1 MSKRLTSKKLACTV
15 ALLGCLAAPAANAQ
29 STACNV
35 ADASISVWNFINE
48 TVGLVFDNKV
58 VKIYTAF
65 SKIARFETDS
75 RLTAACQTDASKEQ
89 ILAAS
94 ADQATNIYNA
104 AVNAAVVR
112 KFNAIKAN
120 TSIQESDYL
129 ISDNIQALGA
139 LQGDALG
146 IGVSGKGAYSMATMA
161 KLVLLQHRHQLAHS
175 FDDNTESKGI
185 YGRWFSTATDIIT
198 NADNAIR
205 DMNKLEADYGTAVD
219 RETSTFIRLSWG
231 SYSLSGGIFGRTKN
245 GPDKILYSVSMT
257 CIHPSGE
264 SGPRADGVI
273 PSGSADYCGTKYREQ
288 LAMLQGKQNEE
299 LNKYKQALKAEFL
312 THEKF
317 GELRNHVRNL
327 RSETQTRLNKRSL
340 LYKAPFKDNITDV
353 AIKRAVNDG
362 NIDSELSA
370 TNWTGLTIK
379 VNDDPIVSSRCT
391 DGTVRKQARG
401 GVVLVAFAARVSAPK
416 TYRIQLQKEDGSVIS
431 SRDIAVD
438 PGTKYYYAN
447 FIPQPYH
454 LNVGLAPFAHF
465 VKIDSVAGGALDL
478 AEIYAFGPDASAGMI
493 TSSSSTGGIGFSS
506 EAVDGS
512 RTTGFMSDPSFLGSS
527 RVEWWE
533 GVLAKPTKINFIKL
547 LVGSPFKENA
557 RFDIQLFGQNG
568 LVFDKFSV
576 TQPSGAGQVG
586 LTEGL
591 CGQIPAQYVTKVK
604 ISGPPGQLLQVWE
617 VEVDPIAYVG
627 P

>member
-1 MSKRLTSKKLACTV
+1 MSKRLTSKRFACTV
-15 ALLGCLAAPAANAQ
+15 VLSACLAAPAANAQ
-29 STACNV
+29 STACKV

-75 RLTAACQTDASKEQ
+75 RLTAACQTTESKEA

-139 LQGDALG
+139 LQGDALS
-146 IGVSGKGAYSMATMA
+146 IGATGKGAYSMATMA

-175 FDDNTESKGI
+175 FADDTESVGI

-205 DMNKLEADYGTAVD
+205 DMNELERNYGLEVD
-219 RETSTFIRLSWG
+219 RTTSTFIRLDWS
-231 SYSLSGGIFGRTKN
+231 SYRLSGGIIGRTKN
-245 GPDKILYSVSMT
+245 GPEKMLYGVSMR
-257 CIHPSGE
+257 CLHPRGE
-264 SGPRADGVI
+264 MGPRADGYI
-273 PSGSADYCGTKYREQ
+273 STSECGTKYREQ
-288 LAMLQGKQNEE
+288 LAILQGKQNEE
-299 LNKYKQALKAEFL
+299 LNKYKRALKAEFL

-327 RSETQTRLNKRSL
+327 RSETQSRLNKRSL
-340 LYKAPFKDNITDV
+340 LHKAAFKDNITNV

-362 NIDSELSA
+362 SIDSELPP
-370 TNWTGLTIK
+370 TNWTELTIK
-379 VNDDPIVSSRCT
+379 VDDDPIVDSKCT
-391 DGTVRKQARG
+391 NGTVRKQRRG
-401 GVVLVAFAARVSAPK
+401 GVALVAFAAVVPTSK
-416 TYRIQLQKEDGSVIS
+416 KYRIQLLKEDGSVLNDGQ
-431 SRDIAVD
+431 DIDVV
-438 PGTKYYYAN
+438 PGTKYYRVN
-447 FIPQPYH
+447 FIPQPYYSK
-454 LNVGLAPFAHF
+454 VGQAPLAYW
-465 VKIDSVAGGALDL
+465 VKIASVDGGALDL

-493 TSSSSTGGIGFSS
+493 TSQSSTEGNLVSS

-512 RTTGFMSDPSFLGSS
+512 RLTGSATKLSFGGS

-533 GVLAKPTKINFIKL
+533 GVLAKPTKVNFIKFV
-547 LVGSPFKENA
+547 VGSPFKENA

-568 LVFDKFSV
+568 LVFDSFSV
-576 TQPSGAGQVG
+576 TQPSGATQVV

-604 ISGPPGQLLQVWE
+604 ISGPPGHWLQVWD
-617 VEVDPIAYVG
+617 VEVDPIAYAAD
-627 P
+627 